1 MIQEELVAFASAAG
15 LALDKS
21 NNAQTLAAARILF
34 AAAERGVAPYS
45 APLAK
50 LIGGYPKYAI
60 VVDATGV
67 LWRSTADANM
77 TVPGAEGAAWGL
89 LFDGLATQTWTDGR
103 YIKTAESATDS
114 FVTDL
119 TVNKQTKLPF
129 IQSGAYTG
137 PLQPYLGYT
146 PVQQG
151 GGAGQGTNKVALGWA
166 EDGSGLKCQVD
177 GTDEGFLSFRGETQ
191 CFAFSSISHNT
202 STVLAS
208 LTFLPKYDGYLKL
221 DYNLGQGSSNPVQN
235 VIVAGSGF
243 WRINGCEN
251 HSGTNLQVG
260 SVLYGVTAGEQVVLN
275 ITGTY
280 TASSGSTILG
290 GTAIYV
296 PR

>member
-45 APLAK
+45 APLAQ

-89 LFDGLATQTWTDGR
+89 LFDGLATQVWADSR
-103 YIKTAESATDS
+103 YQKA
-114 FVTDL
+114 
-119 TVNKQTKLPF
+119 
-129 IQSGAYTG
+129 
-137 PLQPYLGYT
+137 LGYT
-146 PVQQG
+146 AVQQG

-166 EDGSGLKCQVD
+166 EDSSGLKCQVD
-177 GTDEGFLSFRGETQ
+177 STDEGFLSFRGESQ
-191 CFAFSSISHNT
+191 CFAFSSASHNAA
-202 STVLAS
+202 SVLAS
-208 LTFLPKYDGYLKL
+208 LTFLPKYNGYLKL
-221 DYNLGQGSSNPVQN
+221 DYNIGQTSPNPIQS
-235 VIVAGSGF
+235 ISKTGSGF
-243 WRINGCEN
+243 SFIGGCDN
-251 HSGTNLQVG
+251 SSSTNLGVG
-260 SVLYGVTAGEQVVLN
+260 SSLYGVTAGEQFVLN
-275 ITGTY
+275 ITGIY
-280 TASSGSTILG
+280 TAPADVTLLG
-290 GTAIYV
+290 GTAIYI